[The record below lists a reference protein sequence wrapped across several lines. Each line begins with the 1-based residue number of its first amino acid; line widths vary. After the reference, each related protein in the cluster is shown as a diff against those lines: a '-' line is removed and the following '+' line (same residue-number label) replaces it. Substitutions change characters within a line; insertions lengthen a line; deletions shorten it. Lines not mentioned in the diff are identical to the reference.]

1 MELIKKNQYRRFLRM
16 EAIKEVSQKK
26 VGRLE
31 LIKRNP
37 SRRFPRLEMIK
48 ETILIIRRAIISA
61 MRAGQAATHR
71 AQLAHM
77 LMGRSGLLKTR

>member
-1 MELIKKNQYRRFLRM
+1 MMRNLTTRLPGLEV
-16 EAIKEVSQKK
+16 IKEISQK
-26 VGRLE
+26 VGRME

-71 AQLAHM
+71 AQLVHM
-77 LMGRSGLLKTR
+77 HMGSSGLLKIR

>member
-1 MELIKKNQYRRFLRM
+1 MELIKKNQYRRFPRLEVIR
-16 EAIKEVSQKK
+16 EVSQK

-48 ETILIIRRAIISA
+48 ETILIIRRGIISA

-71 AQLAHM
+71 DQLAHM
-77 LMGRSGLLKTR
+77 LMGSSGLLKIR